1 MRYEKFEDLLHLAL
15 EMQASRGGISL
26 NDIQERFSVERRT
39 AMRMRDAIMRV
50 FPQVDELLSDDRRKR
65 WRIPGNV
72 VNNLVSFTANELA
85 DVEAAVLLLKR
96 ENMND
101 AAANLQDLSTKL
113 RAIMDSNVARR
124 VEPDLEALLEAEG
137 LAMRPGPRPRISSL
151 VLEDLRGAIK
161 ACEKVRIRHRNRVT
175 NRLRSRTVHP
185 YGFLYGNRHYLVAFD
200 EKAADIRKF
209 TLPNVEEVHPTG
221 EYFDRDPEFSLE
233 IYAEASFGVYN
244 EEPSDVVWRFKK
256 EVAPDVKQYL
266 FHPNQTMFEEA
277 NGTIK
282 VSFRAG
288 GRLEMAWHLYQWGDN
303 VEVIEPASLRNMV
316 HKNRANWPGNP

>member
-1 MRYEKFEDLLHLAL
+1 
-15 EMQASRGGISL
+15 
-26 NDIQERFSVERRT
+26 
-39 AMRMRDAIMRV
+39 MRDAIIRV
-50 FPQVDELLSDDRRKR
+50 FPQVEELFSDDRRKR

-72 VNNLVSFTANELA
+72 ISNLVSFTADELA
-85 DVEAAVLLLKR
+85 DLEAAILLLKR

-101 AAANLQDLSTKL
+101 PANNLQDLSTKL
-113 RAIMDSNVARR
+113 RAIMDGNVARR
-124 VEPDLEALLEAEG
+124 VEPDLEALLQAEG
-137 LAMRPGPRPRISSL
+137 LAMRPGPRPRINSMA
-151 VLEDLRGAIK
+151 LEELRGAIK

-175 NRLRSRTVHP
+175 NRLRSRTVQP
-185 YGFLYGNRHYLVAFD
+185 YGFLHGSRHYLVAFD

-209 TLPNVEEVHPTG
+209 TLPNVEEVHATG

-244 EEPSDVVWRFKK
+244 EAPADVVWRFKK

-266 FHPNQTMFEEA
+266 FHPSQRMFEEA
-277 NGTIK
+277 DGSIK

-303 VEVIEPASLRNMV
+303 VEVIEPASLKNMV
-316 HKNRANWPGNP
+316 HKNRTSWPGNP